1 MANTNNVFARYA
13 YTSRAKIVNDP
24 ALDSQYN
31 NQNNNVVF
39 TGGDLDCY
47 INNIRVGNLE
57 SITWSIST
65 ETVGN
70 YVMGDRNAQLYVQG
84 KRAVVGSL
92 VFSQYTKHALL
103 EGVFDLQHKGPKYIG
118 DLWSADSAAQF
129 LATTNSDAAA
139 LAVLNPGRVGQ
150 ANQYII
156 QDSGDK
162 SQNRTN
168 SSSLIKGLSQAAFAE
183 ELAAQLRNTARL
195 VGAQKFNFSDQIPP
209 FDLTLVGVTKDGHAS
224 TCALFGLSIT
234 QETAGFSQNDL
245 GNSVGMAFVALN
257 VSPWREIV
265 NPISNVAAVAIGV
278 H

>member
-13 YTSRAKIVNDP
+13 YTSRAKIINDP

-118 DLWSADSAAQF
+118 DLWSEDSAGAY
-129 LATTNSDAAA
+129 LATGAAGVAPA

-150 ANQYII
+150 SASWIDPGAGGQT
-156 QDSGDK
+156 GD
-162 SQNRTN
+162 NRASTT
-168 SSSLIKGLSQAAFAE
+168 LIKGLSQAAFAA

-224 TCALFGLSIT
+224 TCALFGLTIT

-265 NPISNVAAVAIGV
+265 NPSASISTSTLA
-278 H
+278 

>member
-13 YTSRAKIVNDP
+13 YTSRAKIINDP
-24 ALDSQYN
+24 AIDAQYN

-118 DLWSADSAAQF
+118 DLWSEDSAGAY
-129 LATTNSDAAA
+129 LATGVAGVAPA
-139 LAVLNPGRVGQ
+139 LAVLNPGRVG
-150 ANQYII
+150 AAASYIDPNAGG
-156 QDSGDK
+156 QVGD
-162 SQNRTN
+162 NRASTT
-168 SSSLIKGLSQAAFAE
+168 LVRGLSQAAFAA

-265 NPISNVAAVAIGV
+265 NPSASTSTLA
-278 H
+278 